1 MGWVKNPLNAWLELN
16 DQIEKLVQ
24 EYEASFDEY
33 EQKRIAEL
41 NELEAEEDLK
51 ITELKWES
59 KKELKRLEE

>member
-33 EQKRIAEL
+33 EQKRITEL